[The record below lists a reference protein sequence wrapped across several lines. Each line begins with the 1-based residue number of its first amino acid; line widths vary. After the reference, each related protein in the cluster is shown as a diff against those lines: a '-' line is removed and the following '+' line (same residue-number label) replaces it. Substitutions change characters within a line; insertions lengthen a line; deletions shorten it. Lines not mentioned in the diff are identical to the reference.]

1 MMTFGDLCDQLKKED
16 EVTLIELLNL
26 SSAEL
31 VDALESFIEDR
42 QEYLRNYYADSEDMG
57 WEETP
62 YESQ

>member
-1 MMTFGDLCDQLKKED
+1 MTFGDLCDLLKKED

-42 QEYLRNYYADSEDMG
+42 QEYLRNYYANPEAVG
-57 WEETP
+57 REEIP
-62 YESQ
+62 YES

>member
-1 MMTFGDLCDQLKKED
+1 MTFVDLCDQLKKED

-26 SSAEL
+26 SSTEL

-42 QEYLRNYYADSEDMG
+42 QEYLRNYYADSEAVG

-62 YESQ
+62 D